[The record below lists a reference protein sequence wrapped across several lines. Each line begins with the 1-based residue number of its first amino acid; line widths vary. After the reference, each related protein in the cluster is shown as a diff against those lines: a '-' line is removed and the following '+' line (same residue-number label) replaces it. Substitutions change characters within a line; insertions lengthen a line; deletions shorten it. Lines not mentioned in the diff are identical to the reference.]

1 MYSNTYNFRPDDPV
15 LDRCYCV
22 TIADPSVA
30 MREMKQWCWDLGLGL
45 IWAELM
51 DTSDVS
57 YNYDSVAAFY
67 FMSGADVTAFTLR
80 WK

>member
-1 MYSNTYNFRPDDPV
+1 
-15 LDRCYCV
+15 
-22 TIADPSVA
+22 
-30 MREMKQWCWDLGLGL
+30 MKQWCWDLGLG
-45 IWAELM
+45 IVWSELM